1 MCFYLYN
8 SVYIVD
14 CFGIVLMRGQIFDW
28 KLQEII
34 GFDHAGNTVYKG
46 IDRYRE
52 YSAIRIVNFDKS
64 DPSLIN

>member
-1 MCFYLYN
+1 
-8 SVYIVD
+8 
-14 CFGIVLMRGQIFDW
+14 MRGQIFDW